1 MWGEVRVWEVASRLW
16 EVPMNKIT
24 RYMQGIFCALLAI
37 STGATAHANDR
48 KEPRVCSNR
57 TLFGDYGTQ
66 IEGTILGPNL
76 PLRTVAMAHYDGEG
90 NVASVD
96 HVVVNGQL
104 PPEEWRQSTA
114 TYTVNPDCT
123 GKETVVTAPGLPPIV
138 VYFVVVKDGRE
149 IHGVVEGA
157 AITFVAYRVD

>member
-1 MWGEVRVWEVASRLW
+1 MTKTNIRKLW
-16 EVPMNKIT
+16 
-24 RYMQGIFCALLAI
+24 IFCAVLAI
-37 STGATAHANDR
+37 SSCATTARANDR
-48 KEPRVCSNR
+48 KEPKSCSNR

-76 PLRTVAMAHYDGEG
+76 PLRTVTMAHYDGDG
-90 NVASVD
+90 NVTSVD
-96 HVVVNGQL
+96 HVVVNGQR
-104 PPEEWRQSTA
+104 PAEEWRQSTA

-123 GKETVVTAPGLPPIV
+123 GKLTVDTPPGLAPVV

-157 AITFVAYRVD
+157 AITFVAYKAD

>member
-1 MWGEVRVWEVASRLW
+1 MKAKPEAMV
-16 EVPMNKIT
+16 NKRTI
-24 RYMQGIFCALLAI
+24 YKLGIFCAVLAV
-37 STGATAHANDR
+37 SFGATAQASDR
-48 KEPRVCSNR
+48 REAKGCSNR
-57 TLFGDYGTQ
+57 TLSGDYGIQ

-76 PLRTVAMAHYDGEG
+76 PLRTVAMAHYDGDG
-90 NVASVD
+90 NVTSVD

-123 GKETVVTAPGLPPIV
+123 GKEIVVTAPGSPPIV
-138 VYFVVVKDGRE
+138 VYFVVVKGGRE

-157 AITFVAYRVD
+157 AITFVAYRVDEAQ